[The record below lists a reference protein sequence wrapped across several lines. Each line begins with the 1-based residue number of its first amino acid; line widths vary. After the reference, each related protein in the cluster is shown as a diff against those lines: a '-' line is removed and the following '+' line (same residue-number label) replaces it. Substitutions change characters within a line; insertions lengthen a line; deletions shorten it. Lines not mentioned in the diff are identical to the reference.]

1 MMQRKSSSLV
11 RVEAKAT
18 TCDCYRNMRKTPIY
32 QSVTDLVEPT
42 LKGSD
47 IELVDVEY
55 KKTGKTWSL
64 RVFIDKNQ
72 GVTVYDCQRLSREI
86 EDLIEIHELIADHYV
101 LEVSSPGLDRPLK
114 IESDFLRIK
123 GKKILVKT
131 YSPINNKKENV
142 GTVIDCVNGT
152 LFLED
157 KKDIL
162 KISLTEIAQAKLIIK
177 F

>member
-1 MMQRKSSSLV
+1 MG
-11 RVEAKAT
+11 
-18 TCDCYRNMRKTPIY
+18 KTSIY
-32 QSVTDLVEPT
+32 QSVADLIEPT
-42 LKGSD
+42 LEGNG

-55 KKTGKTWSL
+55 KKTGKTWVL

-72 GVTVYDCQRLSREI
+72 GVTVYDCQELSREI
-86 EDLIEIHELIADHYV
+86 EDLIEIHELIDGHYV

-114 IESDFLRIK
+114 KAADFLRNK
-123 GKKILVKT
+123 GKRIQIKT
-131 YSPINNKKENV
+131 YSPINNKKENA
-142 GTVIDCVNGT
+142 GTVIDFVNGT

-157 KKDIL
+157 KKNIL

>member
-1 MMQRKSSSLV
+1 MG
-11 RVEAKAT
+11 
-18 TCDCYRNMRKTPIY
+18 KTSIY
-32 QSVTDLVEPT
+32 QSVADLIKPT
-42 LKGSD
+42 LEGNG

-55 KKTGKTWSL
+55 KKTGKIWVL

-72 GVTVYDCQRLSREI
+72 EVTVHDCQELSREI
-86 EDLIEIHELIADHYV
+86 EDLIEIHELIDDHYV
-101 LEVSSPGLDRPLK
+101 LEVSSPGLNRPLK
-114 IESDFLRIK
+114 KDTDFLRNK
-123 GKKILVKT
+123 GKRIQIKT

-142 GTVIDCVNGT
+142 GTVIDFVNGT

-162 KISLTEIAQAKLIIK
+162 KVSLTEIAQAKLIIK

>member
-1 MMQRKSSSLV
+1 MG
-11 RVEAKAT
+11 
-18 TCDCYRNMRKTPIY
+18 KTSIY
-32 QSVTDLVEPT
+32 QSVVDLIKPT
-42 LKGSD
+42 LEGNG

-55 KKTGKTWSL
+55 KKTGKTWVL

-72 GVTVYDCQRLSREI
+72 GVTVYDCQELSREI
-86 EDLIEIHELIADHYV
+86 EDLIEIHELIDGHYV

-114 IESDFLRIK
+114 KAADFLRNK
-123 GKKILVKT
+123 GKRIQIKT

-142 GTVIDCVNGT
+142 GTVIDFVNGT

>member
-1 MMQRKSSSLV
+1 MG
-11 RVEAKAT
+11 
-18 TCDCYRNMRKTPIY
+18 KTSIY
-32 QSVTDLVEPT
+32 QSVADLIKPT
-42 LKGSD
+42 LEGNG

-55 KKTGKTWSL
+55 KKTGKTWVL

-72 GVTVYDCQRLSREI
+72 GVTVYDCQELSREI
-86 EDLIEIHELIADHYV
+86 EDLIEIHELIDDHYV

-114 IESDFLRIK
+114 KAADFLRNK
-123 GKKILVKT
+123 GKRIQVKT
-131 YSPINNKKENV
+131 YSPINNKKENA
-142 GTVIDCVNGT
+142 GTVIDFVNGT

-157 KKDIL
+157 KKNIL

>member
-1 MMQRKSSSLV
+1 MG
-11 RVEAKAT
+11 
-18 TCDCYRNMRKTPIY
+18 KTSIY
-32 QSVTDLVEPT
+32 QSVADLIEPT
-42 LKGSD
+42 LRGSN

-55 KKTGKTWSL
+55 KKTGKIWVL

-72 GVTVYDCQRLSREI
+72 GVTVHDCQELSREI
-86 EDLIEIHELIADHYV
+86 EDLIEIHELIDDHYV
-101 LEVSSPGLDRPLK
+101 LEVSSPGLNRPLTK
-114 IESDFLRIK
+114 DTDFLRNK
-123 GKKILVKT
+123 GKRIQIKT

-162 KISLTEIAQAKLIIK
+162 KISLTEIAQDELIIK
-177 F
+177 FKKTLRTRKL

>member
-1 MMQRKSSSLV
+1 MG
-11 RVEAKAT
+11 
-18 TCDCYRNMRKTPIY
+18 KTSIY
-32 QSVTDLVEPT
+32 QSVADLIEPT
-42 LKGSD
+42 LEGNG

-86 EDLIEIHELIADHYV
+86 EDLIEIHELIDDHYV

-114 IESDFLRIK
+114 KAADFLRNK
-123 GKKILVKT
+123 GKRIQVKT
-131 YSPINNKKENV
+131 YSPINNKKENA
-142 GTVIDCVNGT
+142 GTVIDFVNGT

-157 KKDIL
+157 KKNIL

>member
-1 MMQRKSSSLV
+1 MG
-11 RVEAKAT
+11 
-18 TCDCYRNMRKTPIY
+18 KTSIY
-32 QSVTDLVEPT
+32 QSVADLIKPT
-42 LKGSD
+42 LAGNG

-55 KKTGKTWSL
+55 KKTGKIWVL

-72 GVTVYDCQRLSREI
+72 GVTVHDCQELSREI
-86 EDLIEIHELIADHYV
+86 EDLIEIHELINDHYV

-114 IESDFLRIK
+114 KDTDFLRNK
-123 GKKILVKT
+123 GKRIQIKT
-131 YSPINNKKENV
+131 YSPINNKKEKA
-142 GTVIDCVNGT
+142 GTIRDFANDT

-162 KISLTEIAQAKLIIK
+162 KISLTEIAQAELIIK

>member
-18 TCDCYRNMRKTPIY
+18 TSDCYRNMRKTPIY
-32 QSVTDLVEPT
+32 QSVTDLIAPT

-47 IELVDVEY
+47 IELVDIEY
-55 KKTGKTWSL
+55 KKTGKNWSL

-86 EDLIEIHELIADHYV
+86 KDLIEIHELIADHYV

-114 IESDFLRIK
+114 KESDFFRNK
-123 GKKILVKT
+123 GKQILVKT
-131 YSPINNKKENV
+131 YSPINNSKTNI
-142 GTVIDCVNGT
+142 GTVKNFKNHT
-152 LFLED
+152 LFLEN
-157 KKDIL
+157 KKETL
-162 KISLTEIAQAKLIIK
+162 EISLANIAQAKLIIE

>member
-1 MMQRKSSSLV
+1 
-11 RVEAKAT
+11 
-18 TCDCYRNMRKTPIY
+18 MRKNPIY
-32 QSVTDLVEPT
+32 QLVTDLVEPT

-72 GVTVYDCQRLSREI
+72 GVTVNDCQRLSREI
-86 EDLIEIHELIADHYV
+86 EDLISIHELIADRYV

-114 IESDFLRIK
+114 KETDFIRNK
-123 GKKILVKT
+123 GKQVLVKT
-131 YSPINNKKENV
+131 YLPINNSKTNT
-142 GTVIDCVNGT
+142 GTIKDFSNDT
-152 LFLED
+152 LFLEN
-157 KKDIL
+157 KK
-162 KISLTEIAQAKLIIK
+162 KTFEISLSNIAQAKLIFK

>member
-1 MMQRKSSSLV
+1 MG
-11 RVEAKAT
+11 
-18 TCDCYRNMRKTPIY
+18 KTSIY
-32 QSVTDLVEPT
+32 QSVADLIKPT
-42 LKGSD
+42 LEGNG

-55 KKTGKTWSL
+55 KKTGKIWVL

-72 GVTVYDCQRLSREI
+72 GVTVYDCQELSREI
-86 EDLIEIHELIADHYV
+86 EDLIEIHELIDGHYV

-114 IESDFLRIK
+114 KDTDFLRNK
-123 GKKILVKT
+123 GKRIQIKT
-131 YSPINNKKENV
+131 YSPINNKKENA
-142 GTVIDCVNGT
+142 GTVIDFVNGT

>member
-1 MMQRKSSSLV
+1 MG
-11 RVEAKAT
+11 
-18 TCDCYRNMRKTPIY
+18 KTSIY
-32 QSVTDLVEPT
+32 QSVADLIEPT
-42 LKGSD
+42 LEGNG

-55 KKTGKTWSL
+55 KKTGKTWVL

-72 GVTVYDCQRLSREI
+72 GVTVYDCQELSREI
-86 EDLIEIHELIADHYV
+86 EDLIEIHELIDDHYV

-114 IESDFLRIK
+114 KDTDFLRNK
-123 GKKILVKT
+123 GKRIQIKT
-131 YSPINNKKENV
+131 YSPINNKKENA
-142 GTVIDCVNGT
+142 GTVIDFVNGT

-157 KKDIL
+157 KKNIL

>member
-1 MMQRKSSSLV
+1 MG
-11 RVEAKAT
+11 
-18 TCDCYRNMRKTPIY
+18 KTSIY
-32 QSVTDLVEPT
+32 QSVADLIKPT
-42 LKGSD
+42 LEGNG

-55 KKTGKTWSL
+55 KKTGKTWVL

-72 GVTVYDCQRLSREI
+72 GVTVYDCQELSREI
-86 EDLIEIHELIADHYV
+86 EDLIEIHELIDDHYV

-114 IESDFLRIK
+114 KAADFLRNK
-123 GKKILVKT
+123 GKRIQIKT
-131 YSPINNKKENV
+131 YSPINNKKENA
-142 GTVIDCVNGT
+142 GTVIDFVNGT

-157 KKDIL
+157 KKNIL

>member
-1 MMQRKSSSLV
+1 MG
-11 RVEAKAT
+11 
-18 TCDCYRNMRKTPIY
+18 KTSIY
-32 QSVTDLVEPT
+32 QSVADLIKPT
-42 LKGSD
+42 LEGNG
-47 IELVDVEY
+47 IELVDIEY
-55 KKTGKTWSL
+55 KKTGRIWVL

-72 GVTVYDCQRLSREI
+72 GVTVHDCQELSREI
-86 EDLIEIHELIADHYV
+86 EDLIEIHELIDDHYV

-114 IESDFLRIK
+114 KDTDFLRNK
-123 GKKILVKT
+123 GKRIQIKT

-142 GTVIDCVNGT
+142 GTVIDFVNGT

-162 KISLTEIAQAKLIIK
+162 KISLTEIAQAELIIK

>member
-1 MMQRKSSSLV
+1 MG
-11 RVEAKAT
+11 
-18 TCDCYRNMRKTPIY
+18 KTSIY
-32 QSVTDLVEPT
+32 QSVADLIKPT
-42 LKGSD
+42 LEGNG

-55 KKTGKTWSL
+55 KKTGKIWVL

-72 GVTVYDCQRLSREI
+72 GVTVHNCQELSREI
-86 EDLIEIHELIADHYV
+86 EDLIEIHELIDDHYV

-114 IESDFLRIK
+114 KDTDFLRNK
-123 GKKILVKT
+123 GKRIQIKT
-131 YSPINNKKENV
+131 YSPINNKKENA
-142 GTVIDCVNGT
+142 GTVIDFVNGT
-152 LFLED
+152 LFLGD